1 MMMNSDQQNFEDL
14 RRLLALKRHEQPP
27 PGFYHSFSSQV
38 ILRIKTGETGDPAT
52 LADRL
57 FAEAPW
63 IQRLWRAFE
72 TKPVFAGSLS
82 FALCGLLAAGLFY
95 SDAPSGPNVGTLPGV
110 FQTVEFSEAPALP
123 ASPNRPPELE
133 QFSSGTAALPEH
145 LRANPLL
152 YNPQARVQTVNWTQ

>member
-1 MMMNSDQQNFEDL
+1 MSMNSDQQNFKDL

-27 PGFYHSFSSQV
+27 PGFFHSFSYQV
-38 ILRIKTGETGDPAT
+38 LARIKAGELNEPAA

-63 IQRLWRAFE
+63 IQRLWSAFE

-82 FALCGLLAAGLFY
+82 FALCGLIAAGLFY
-95 SDAPSGPNVGTLPGV
+95 SDAPSGPNVGTLPGI
-110 FQTVEFSEAPALP
+110 FQTVELTEPSPLPPA
-123 ASPNRPPELE
+123 RPFGIE
-133 QFSSGTAALPEH
+133 QFSTGNAVLPEH

-152 YNPQARVQTVNWTQ
+152 YNPQARVATVKWTQ